1 MDGWAPRN
9 LSGAR
14 WFGGRDDRRRPT
26 PGASLA
32 GVLLAGFALMASPG
46 GQTPVVAPACQ
57 SSSASLLAT
66 PESDVSA
73 ARMTLATCVRRDL
86 DEGRWGDAASRIAR
100 AQEAGEV
107 LRDRERRPWQALV
120 VRLDATRRVDAGHW
134 SALVDTVLPQEE
146 ALPWAGP
153 LVRGVAA
160 ARASW
165 ARQEPALQDMA
176 RAERVRLERLARTA
190 GPLSEAEL
198 ARLLV
203 QGAIAG
209 AQYERE
215 EMELLLEAAHD
226 LEVRLLAGDESH
238 APIIRARELEAD
250 LLRVTD
256 RYAAAV
262 QRYRDVLVEW
272 PRRVQSRIGLADAYR
287 RLGLISEAEDTLAQA
302 RALWAGADAE
312 ARSLIR

>member
-9 LSGAR
+9 LFHAR
-14 WFGGRDDRRRPT
+14 GFGGRDDRRPT
-26 PGASLA
+26 MRGASLA
-32 GVLLAGFALMASPG
+32 GVVVTGFGLMGAPG
-46 GQTPVVAPACQ
+46 GQIPVVAPVCGAP
-57 SSSASLLAT
+57 SASLEAT
-66 PESDVSA
+66 PGSVLPT
-73 ARMTLATCVRRDL
+73 ARMTLASCVRHDL
-86 DEGRWGDAASRIAR
+86 DEGRWGDAASRIAK
-100 AQEAGEV
+100 AQQAGEV
-107 LRDRERRPWQALV
+107 LRDPERRPWRALV
-120 VRLDATRRVDAGHW
+120 VRLEAMRRVDAGQW

-165 ARQEPALQDMA
+165 ARQEPALQDRA

-203 QGAIAG
+203 QGAMAG

-226 LEVRLLAGDESH
+226 LEVRLLAGDESR

-262 QRYRDVLVEW
+262 QRYGDVLVEW

-287 RLGLISEAEDTLAQA
+287 RLGSLSEAEDTLAQA

-312 ARSLIR
+312 ARALLR